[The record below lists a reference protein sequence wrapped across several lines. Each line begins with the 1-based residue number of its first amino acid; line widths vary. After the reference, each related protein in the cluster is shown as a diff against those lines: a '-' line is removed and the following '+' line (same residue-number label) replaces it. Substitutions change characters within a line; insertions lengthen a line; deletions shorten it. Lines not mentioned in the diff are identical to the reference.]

1 SLIYFH
7 CACIRSDLK
16 HASQAFHSSLPV
28 YLSDQIERVQ
38 KRVLRILSVTVVRV
52 KSKDNSLKDL
62 LVRREKVA
70 DALLWLKSNYP
81 YYKDVKI
88 DQYSLNCLPKHGIPH
103 DVISVEIENEDN
115 QCSEPDLGPQ
125 NEEDIS
131 TYSTHDPIFVLG
143 FEYDLEKAH
152 SAAKGILLKQNPGQ
166 AYLTIEELQQMAANN

>member
-1 SLIYFH
+1 MPQHVEELT
-7 CACIRSDLK
+7 
-16 HASQAFHSSLPV
+16 SSLPR
-28 YLSDQIERVQ
+28 LPRE
-38 KRVLRILSVTVVRV
+38 LSVTVVKF

-70 DALLWLKSNYP
+70 DALLWLKSNNP

-125 NEEDIS
+125 NEEDIVYNEETERNS
-131 TYSTHDPIFVLG
+131 LLPIPQR
-143 FEYDLEKAH
+143 E
-152 SAAKGILLKQNPGQ
+152 Q
-166 AYLTIEELQQMAANN
+166 

>member
-1 SLIYFH
+1 MPQHVEELT
-7 CACIRSDLK
+7 
-16 HASQAFHSSLPV
+16 SSLPR
-28 YLSDQIERVQ
+28 LPRE
-38 KRVLRILSVTVVRV
+38 LSVTVVKF

-88 DQYSLNCLPKHGIPH
+88 DQYSLNCLSKHGIPN

-125 NEEDIS
+125 NEEDIVYNEETEGNS
-131 TYSTHDPIFVLG
+131 LLPIP
-143 FEYDLEKAH
+143 
-152 SAAKGILLKQNPGQ
+152 Q
-166 AYLTIEELQQMAANN
+166 